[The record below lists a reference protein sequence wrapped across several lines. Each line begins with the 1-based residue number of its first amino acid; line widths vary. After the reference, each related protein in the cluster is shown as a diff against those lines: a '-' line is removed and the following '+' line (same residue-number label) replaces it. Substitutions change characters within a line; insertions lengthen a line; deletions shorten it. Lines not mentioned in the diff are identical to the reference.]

1 MKMDHAL
8 RLAAAQVAQPDEI
21 LSMAG
26 RLSGQGPLLPSQ
38 LPTATTAMATPAPP
52 DTPGNVMTLRACQS
66 LLSRTIA
73 LLE

>member
-8 RLAAAQVAQPDEI
+8 RLAAGQAPGAEEI

-26 RLSGQGPLLPSQ
+26 RLSGQGALSPGAAPAEPPPRF
-38 LPTATTAMATPAPP
+38 PTAAP
-52 DTPGNVMTLRACQS
+52 DNRTTLRACQS
-66 LLSRTIA
+66 LLSRTIT

>member
-26 RLSGQGPLLPSQ
+26 RLSGQGPLAASALP
-38 LPTATTAMATPAPP
+38 PAGPAAAPRPP
-52 DTPGNVMTLRACQS
+52 ATPGNVTTLRACQS